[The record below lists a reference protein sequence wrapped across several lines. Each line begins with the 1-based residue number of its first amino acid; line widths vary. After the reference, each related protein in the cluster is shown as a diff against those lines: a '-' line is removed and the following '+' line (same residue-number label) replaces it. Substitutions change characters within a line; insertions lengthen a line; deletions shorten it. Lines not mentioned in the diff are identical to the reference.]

1 MSPIYYVV
9 RMNSKEIKISS
20 GKYIEAK
27 YFDNPAGTVKKGANN
42 STKLNTWLGKEK
54 GKLEDIILN
63 IENDGRPLS
72 LELIR
77 REYEAGG
84 SRSFIEFCREEIK
97 NSKGILASSTLQE
110 NGYCINNLEKF
121 APGVTFDQIDYI
133 FLQNYQ
139 YYMTNTLGKSKNGQ
153 FNDFKTIRKFFNVA
167 LKKGVT
173 KNYPFKT
180 F

>member
-1 MSPIYYVV
+1 MSVFLSPISALKMSAYVKLYCQKSKIRKDGTSPIFYVV
-9 RMNSKEIKISS
+9 RMSSKEIKISS
-20 GKYIEAK
+20 RKYIEAK

-63 IENDGRPLS
+63 IENDGRPLN

-97 NSKGILASSTLQE
+97 ASKGILASSTLQE
-110 NGYCINNLEKF
+110 NGYCINNL
-121 APGVTFDQIDYI
+121 
-133 FLQNYQ
+133 
-139 YYMTNTLGKSKNGQ
+139 
-153 FNDFKTIRKFFNVA
+153 
-167 LKKGVT
+167 
-173 KNYPFKT
+173 
-180 F
+180 